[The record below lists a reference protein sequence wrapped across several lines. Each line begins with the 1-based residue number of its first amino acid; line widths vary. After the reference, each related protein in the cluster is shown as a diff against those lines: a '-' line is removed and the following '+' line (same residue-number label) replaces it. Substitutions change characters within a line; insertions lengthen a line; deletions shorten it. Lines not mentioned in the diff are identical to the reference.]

1 VECSKTPTTGSCKP
15 LCGSLKDDTVK
26 LKFRDMNNKM
36 THFAIH
42 IDNIE
47 RAKSFYEGVFDWG
60 FNSYG
65 QDDFLQIKA
74 DKSENGEL
82 IGAMQSRK
90 YSPVPDKIIGLEC
103 TIAVESIDETIE
115 KVKSKGGQVLMPKTA
130 IPYVGYIAKFL
141 DTEGNLICGMQY
153 DNSAR

>member
-1 VECSKTPTTGSCKP
+1 MIIRYYRYTTIPKTEEKRNM
-15 LCGSLKDDTVK
+15 K
-26 LKFRDMNNKM
+26 NKM

-47 RAKSFYEGVFDWG
+47 RAKNFYDGVFDWG

-65 QDDFLQIKA
+65 QGDFLQIKA

-82 IGAMQSRK
+82 IGALQSRQ
-90 YSPVPDKIIGLEC
+90 YSPIPDKIIGLEC
-103 TIAVESIDETIE
+103 TIGVENIDEIIE
-115 KVKSKGGQVLMPKTA
+115 KVKSNGGQVLMPKTA